1 MPLTHMVFVL
11 EAVILTELNTKGDV
25 IAVEL
30 NENGL
35 LAPFL
40 GGAVIVAPV
49 DGFPFLAVKRIGD
62 APLWLEYI
70 VFVVNA
76 LLNLATTKILTSV
89 IVLANGLV
97 VGFPRPFVTP
107 FEPNK
112 TPYFFVIGSYE
123 YCGCA
128 CENMEA

>member
-1 MPLTHMVFVL
+1 MVFVL

-25 IAVEL
+25 TAVEL
-30 NENGL
+30 NENEL
-35 LAPFL
+35 LAPFS

-49 DGFPFLAVKRIGD
+49 AGTPFFAVNRIGD

-76 LLNLATTKILTSV
+76 LLNLATTKILTCV

-97 VGFPRPFVTP
+97 VGFPRPLVTL
-107 FEPNK
+107 FDPNK
-112 TPYFFVIGSYE
+112 TPYFFVTVSYE

>member
-1 MPLTHMVFVL
+1 MTHMVFVL

-25 IAVEL
+25 TAVEL
-30 NENGL
+30 NENEL
-35 LAPFL
+35 LAPFS
-40 GGAVIVAPV
+40 GGAVIVAPLV
-49 DGFPFLAVKRIGD
+49 GFPFFAVRRIGD

-97 VGFPRPFVTP
+97 VGFPRPLVTCLLYTSP
-107 FEPNK
+107 SPRD
-112 TPYFFVIGSYE
+112 
-123 YCGCA
+123 
-128 CENMEA
+128 

>member
-1 MPLTHMVFVL
+1 MPLTHMVFVS
-11 EAVILTELNTKGDV
+11 EAFMLTELNRKGDV
-25 IAVEL
+25 TAVEL

-35 LAPFL
+35 FAPFS
-40 GGAVIVAPV
+40 GVAVVVIPKA
-49 DGFPFLAVKRIGD
+49 GFPFFAVKRIGD
-62 APLWLEYI
+62 APVCVEYI
-70 VFVVNA
+70 VFVVNV
-76 LLNLATTKILTSV
+76 LLNLATTKILTWL

-97 VGFPRPFVTP
+97 VGFPRPLVTP

-112 TPYFFVIGSYE
+112 TPYFFVTGSYE

>member
-1 MPLTHMVFVL
+1 MVFVL
-11 EAVILTELNTKGDV
+11 EAVILTELNRKGDV
-25 IAVEL
+25 TAEEL
-30 NENGL
+30 NTKPL
-35 LAPFL
+35 DPFL

-49 DGFPFLAVKRIGD
+49 GKIPFETPFLAVKRIGD
-62 APLWLEYI
+62 APVCVEYI
-70 VFVVNA
+70 VFVVNV
-76 LLNLATTKILTSV
+76 LLNLATTKILTWL

-97 VGFPRPFVTP
+97 VGFPRPLVIP

-112 TPYFFVIGSYE
+112 TPYFFVTVSYE

>member
-1 MPLTHMVFVL
+1 MTHMVFVS
-11 EAVILTELNTKGDV
+11 EAVMLTELNRKGDV
-25 IAVEL
+25 TAVEL
-30 NENGL
+30 NENEL
-35 LAPFL
+35 LAPFS

-49 DGFPFLAVKRIGD
+49 DGIPFLAVKRIGD
-62 APLWLEYI
+62 APVCVEYI

-89 IVLANGLV
+89 IVLVNGLV
-97 VGFPRPFVTP
+97 VGFPRPLVTP

-112 TPYFFVIGSYE
+112 TPYFFVTGSYE

-128 CENMEA
+128 CENMEV

>member
-1 MPLTHMVFVL
+1 MVFVS
-11 EAVILTELNTKGDV
+11 EAFMLTELNTKGDV
-25 IAVEL
+25 ITVEL

-35 LAPFL
+35 AAPFS

-49 DGFPFLAVKRIGD
+49 AGTPFFAVKRIGD
-62 APLWLEYI
+62 APVCVEYI

-97 VGFPRPFVTP
+97 VGFPRPLVTP

-112 TPYFFVIGSYE
+112 TPYFFVTVLYE

-128 CENMEA
+128 CENMEV

>member
-1 MPLTHMVFVL
+1 MVFVS

-25 IAVEL
+25 TAVEL

-35 LAPFL
+35 LAPFS

-49 DGFPFLAVKRIGD
+49 SGFPFFAVRRIGD
-62 APLWLEYI
+62 APVCVEYI

-76 LLNLATTKILTSV
+76 LLNLATTKILTWL

-97 VGFPRPFVTP
+97 VGFPRPLVTP

-112 TPYFFVIGSYE
+112 TPYFFVTVSYE
-123 YCGCA
+123 YCGFA
-128 CENMEA
+128 LGNMEV